1 MDLTGNGLTA
11 DAVRQ
16 YIGEKRAAE
25 DAKRA
30 SEAEA
35 LKGERDK
42 LHAEFMAR
50 EIKPEAMDRVASM
63 IRRAIDMG
71 EREALLGRFPSSWLK
86 DRGRSIA
93 NADPRWPDSLDGVA
107 RRAFEFYEVNLKPR
121 GFQMRAEILEWP
133 GGMPGD
139 VGLFLQWKHPDEV

>member
-1 MDLTGNGLTA
+1 
-11 DAVRQ
+11 
-16 YIGEKRAAE
+16 
-25 DAKRA
+25 
-30 SEAEA
+30 
-35 LKGERDK
+35 
-42 LHAEFMAR
+42 
-50 EIKPEAMDRVASM
+50 M

-71 EREALLGRFPSSWLK
+71 DREALLGRFPSSWLK

-107 RRAFEFYEVNLKPR
+107 RRAFEFYEKELKPR

-139 VGLFLQWKHPDEV
+139 VGLFLQWKHPDES